1 MNLRDFRS
9 AKERREAVE
18 KELELNLAH
27 IGLFSFREEQVAGR
41 NIENLIGA
49 AQIPLGIAGPLQI
62 MSSRANARD
71 LEDPERSR
79 RAHQEIS
86 LRQLADRNDKH
97 EFYIPLATTEGALV
111 ASVNRGCKAITE
123 SGGANVYSYRVG
135 TTRGPVF
142 FTGSIEKSKKLYEW
156 MKNNEKLLKKTAEST
171 SSHLTYK
178 KALVRSMADHV
189 FVRFSFDTG
198 DAMGMNMVTIA
209 TEKIAELIEKKTG
222 TTCLSIAGNFDI
234 DKKPSWMNFI
244 NNRGHKA
251 WAEVKIPKRVLSDIL
266 KTTAQKLFDVW
277 YAKCMLGSA
286 MSGSLGFNAHFANV
300 IAAIFLATGQDPAH
314 VVEGSH
320 GITTMRILKNGD
332 LYVSVYLPALMLG
345 TVGGGTGLPTQQE
358 ALKILGVSGAGKV
371 EKFAEIIAGAVLAG
385 EISLLASL
393 SAGTLGTAHER
404 LGRKNVKSQTS
415 NGKST
420 SKI

>member
-1 MNLRDFRS
+1 MQLRDYKA
-9 AKERREAVE
+9 AKDRREAIE
-18 KELELNLAH
+18 KELHLELLH
-27 IGLFSFREEQVAGR
+27 IGQFSFSEEQVANK

-49 AQIPLGIAGPLQI
+49 AQIPMGIAGPLRI
-62 MSSRANARD
+62 MSS
-71 LEDPERSR
+71 SR
-79 RAHQEIS
+79 KRGSKIPDQVG
-86 LRQLADRNDKH
+86 NDKK
-97 EFYIPLATTEGALV
+97 ENIYLPLATTEGALV
-111 ASVNRGCKAITE
+111 ASVSRGCKAIAE
-123 SGGANVYSYRVG
+123 AGGANVYAYKVG

-142 FTGSIEKSKKLYEW
+142 FTGSIEKSKRLYDW
-156 MKNNEKLLKKTAEST
+156 IKKNENLLKKTAEST
-171 SSHLTYK
+171 SSHLKYK
-178 KALVRSMADHV
+178 KAMIRSMADYV

-209 TEKIAELIEKKTG
+209 TEKMAALIEQKTG
-222 TTCLSIAGNFDI
+222 TTCLSVAGNFDI
-234 DKKPSWMNFI
+234 DKKPSWLNFI

-251 WAEVKIPKRVLSDIL
+251 WAEIVFPRKVVVTVL
-266 KTTAQKLFDVW
+266 KTTPDKLYDVW

-286 MSGSLGFNAHFANV
+286 MSGSLGFNAHFANI
-300 IAAIFLATGQDPAH
+300 IAAIFLATGQDAAH

-320 GITTMRILKNGD
+320 GITTMRLLKNED
-332 LYVSVYLPALMLG
+332 LYVSVYLPALMVG
-345 TVGGGTGLPTQQE
+345 TVGGGTGLPTQRE
-358 ALKILGVSGAGKV
+358 ALEILGIKGEGKV
-371 EKFAEIIAGAVLAG
+371 EQFAEIIAGAVLAG